1 MCFWG
6 KGHDLAWCSWLFI
19 VWLKQPLV
27 SSYRFSCGQVAF
39 FHFSVLVSSFP
50 PMLFLAH
57 KLIIHWEPVQ
67 VYPFVRIPHLWWY
80 PFRFVIFYFHN
91 RYVLLPHPWLSSS
104 MCYKLGTIISSLILC
119 MANKLHVVGVVK
131 SQVCHFLAVWLWAS
145 YITSLCLCSH
155 HLPKEDPRALLRRL
169 LVRIT

>member
-1 MCFWG
+1 MKSGQVSSLVNERTSSQDRMCFWG

-104 MCYKLGTIISSLILC
+104 MCYKHLLTYYPSQILP
-119 MANKLHVVGVVK
+119 HEQG
-131 SQVCHFLAVWLWAS
+131 QVLVSVSPGQSWFRR
-145 YITSLCLCSH
+145 
-155 HLPKEDPRALLRRL
+155 EQALKDT
-169 LVRIT
+169 V

>member
-1 MCFWG
+1 MKFGQVSSLVNERTSSQDRMCLWG
-6 KGHDLAWCSWLFI
+6 KCHDLAWCSWLFI
-19 VWLKQPLV
+19 VWLKQALV

-91 RYVLLPHPWLSSS
+91 RYVLLPHSWLSGFS
-104 MCYKLGTIISSLILC
+104 MCYKHLLTYYPSHILP
-119 MANKLHVVGVVK
+119 HEQG
-131 SQVCHFLAVWLWAS
+131 QVLVSVSPGQSWFRR
-145 YITSLCLCSH
+145 
-155 HLPKEDPRALLRRL
+155 EQALKDT
-169 LVRIT
+169 V